1 MLIFVQNLNAMA
13 KVLGTV
19 LTIFGV
25 FSSVFVL
32 FLYLNSS
39 AVLPYHPDDKALGL
53 LDLGLALP
61 AVFAGILLIS
71 GVSILKASYESNDY

>member
-1 MLIFVQNLNAMA
+1 MA
-13 KVLGTV
+13 KVLGTI

-25 FSSVFVL
+25 FSSIFIL

-39 AVLPYHPDDKALGL
+39 AVLPYNPADKSLGL

-61 AVFAGILLIS
+61 AVFAALLLIA

>member
-1 MLIFVQNLNAMA
+1 MA

-25 FSSVFVL
+25 FSSLFVL

-39 AVLPYHPDDKALGL
+39 AVLPYNPADKTPGL

-61 AVFAGILLIS
+61 SVFAGLLLLA
-71 GVSILKASYESNDY
+71 GVVILKASYESNDY